1 MLEAVSNICYY
12 IIIITVVVCFQSAR
26 IQFTK
31 SDKSCINDNNDD
43 DNDSVY
49 LKCYV
54 ICPGPLAVHTIL
66 IRLQFIF

>member
-31 SDKSCINDNNDD
+31 SDKSYINDNND
-43 DNDSVY
+43 SV